1 MTRDTRS
8 VPASICSCTGGR
20 PIAAASAFAGVGTP
34 PASIFFASDLEI
46 TYVSS
51 LMLYSTCPL
60 LSRTESATIR
70 LPFFNVMVSAQ
81 LAQAAKQQIVMIR
94 RNQKNCSKSGFR
106 ITQVF
111 HPMVTRMLLAVVLGT
126 RLLSAQTTSPA
137 GEAMSMYRQIL
148 NPAFS
153 PEDVHRVRNVSID
166 RDDLHIVL
174 TDGVI
179 GLIRPV
185 NAHVTRAV
193 FEGAGHILL
202 LPPDRAERTSLAL
215 FTNSGVLDDSFGV
228 AYFRFFDHKLVH

>member
-34 PASIFFASDLEI
+34 PASIFSTSDLEI
-46 TYVSS
+46 TYVFSP
-51 LMLYSTCPL
+51 MLYSTCPL

-148 NPAFS
+148 HPAFS
-153 PEDVHRVRNVSID
+153 PEDVHRVPNVSIY

-174 TDGVI
+174 PGAVI

-185 NAHVTRAV
+185 NGHVTGAF
-193 FEGAGHILL
+193 FEGEGHILL
-202 LPPDRAERTSLAL
+202 LPPSRARRTSRTLIILRRVIAH
-215 FTNSGVLDDSFGV
+215 TFGS
-228 AYFRFFDHKLVH
+228 